1 MLTEIITFSAISV
14 LVIVSGVLILLA
26 RWFKKPVQ
34 GQAFVITTGKGI
46 KVAFSGTVVIPVLHR
61 LEIMDISLKSF
72 TLERMGQE
80 GLICNDNMRAD
91 IKVTFFIK
99 VNKNEEDVKTVAQS
113 IGTARASDR
122 ELLIQLF
129 DAKFSEALKTVG
141 KKFDFEELYS
151 ERDKFKK
158 SMLDEIGEELNG
170 YSLEGAA
177 IDFLEQTKLDYL
189 DPNNVLDSQGIR
201 KITELTATQH
211 KLTNQLKRDEE
222 KEIKR
227 QDVEANEFILAL
239 QKQDED
245 KKETQREEIA
255 SIKARANSKIAKTQ
269 QEELLK
275 SERARIQTEE
285 DIQKDQERKEKEVMI
300 LSKER
305 QAIEARKT
313 EEVEKERQIAI
324 TDREKAVELAQIEKL
339 KSVEQDRR
347 DIQKTIKER
356 IELERDTV
364 IEEEKIKD
372 TKAQAEADRVKKV
385 AITAAEQAAEQDLVK
400 EIKAAEARKKAA
412 EMKAEQD
419 RLEANVE
426 REVVDKKAEAKKIMA
441 DAVAE
446 EAAAIG
452 LSEARIMEAKSA
464 ALDKQG
470 QAEANIIRQKALA
483 QAEGIKATQASENEA
498 YEEKGHI
505 DAKILEEKGRVDV
518 KILQEKGLAES
529 KIIDIRADAIKKQ
542 GLAEAEVMEKKAIAE
557 AKKIEAKAEAMK
569 KLDGI
574 GIEHEEFKLR
584 LEQQTQLELARISIQ
599 KEIAQAQA
607 QAIAEALKASKI
619 NIVGGETMFYEN
631 IMNAITRGKSFD
643 SFIDNSEALTGV
655 KKALLNGTNGEG
667 KNSLIERIKS
677 FITQFGLES
686 NDIKNLSV
694 AALLS
699 RMLTLDPDEE
709 TKTILSSLLN
719 TAKSIGVADK
729 KVTTLM

>member
-1 MLTEIITFSAISV
+1 MPEQLFIFAGATFIVLALGV
-14 LVIVSGVLILLA
+14 LVLFA
-26 RWFKKPVQ
+26 RWFKKPIQ
-34 GQAFVITTGKGI
+34 GQAFVITTRKGI
-46 KVAFSGTVVIPVLHR
+46 LVKFNGTVVIPVLHR

-72 TLERMGQE
+72 TLERMGKE
-80 GLICNDNMRAD
+80 GLICQDNMRAD

-99 VNKNEEDVKTVAQS
+99 VNKTEEAVKNVAQS

-141 KKFDFEELYS
+141 KKFDFEDLYS

-158 SMLDEIGEELNG
+158 EMLDEIGEELNG

-177 IDFLEQTKLDYL
+177 IDFLEQTKLEFL
-189 DPNNVLDSQGIR
+189 DPSNILDSKGIR

-211 KLTNQLKRDEE
+211 KLTNQIRRDEE

-227 QDVEANEFILAL
+227 QDVEARETVIDLEKQGVDKEEK
-239 QKQDED
+239 QKED
-245 KKETQREEIA
+245 IA
-255 SIKARANSKIAKTQ
+255 SIKARTQSVIAKTQ

-275 SERARIQTEE
+275 SERARIETEE
-285 DIQKDQERKEKEVMI
+285 EVEKAEERKQKEIMI
-300 LSKER
+300 LNKER
-305 QAIEARKT
+305 LAIEARKS

-324 TDREKAVELAQIEKL
+324 TEREKAVELAQIEKL

-372 TKAQAEADRVKKV
+372 TRAQANADRIKKV
-385 AITAAEQAAEQDLVK
+385 AITAAEQAAEEGLVK

-412 EMKAEQD
+412 ELKAEQD
-419 RLEANVE
+419 KIEATVE

-441 DAVAE
+441 DANAE

-452 LSEARIMEAKSA
+452 LSEARVMEAKSA

-483 QAEGIKATQASENEA
+483 EAEGIQAKQASENEA

-505 DAKILEEKGRVDV
+505 DAKILEEKGRIDV
-518 KILQEKGLAES
+518 KILEERGIAES
-529 KIIDIRADAIKKQ
+529 KIIDIKADSIKKQ
-542 GLAEAEVMEKKAIAE
+542 GLAEAEVMEKKALAE

-569 KLDGI
+569 KLDGV
-574 GIEHEEFKLR
+574 GREHEEFKLK
-584 LEQQTQLELARISIQ
+584 LEQETQLQMAKINIQ
-599 KEIAQAQA
+599 KEITHAQSEAL
-607 QAIAEALKASKI
+607 AEAFKSSKI

-631 IMNAITRGKSFD
+631 IMKAITRGQAFD
-643 SFIDNSEALTGV
+643 QMINSSDALTGV
-655 KKALLNGTNGEG
+655 KKALLNGNNGDS
-667 KNSLIERIKS
+667 NHTIIEKIKG
-677 FITQFGLES
+677 FVDQFGLES
-686 NDIKNLSV
+686 NDVKNLSIS
-694 AALLS
+694 ALLMKLLS
-699 RMLTLDPDEE
+699 MDTDDE
-709 TKTILSSLLN
+709 TKGVLNNLLN
-719 TAKSIGVADK
+719 SAQKAGVLDK
-729 KVTTLM
+729 KVNNWL